1 LLVRVCVCDDWAGVS
16 VMIEAFTSGL
26 VRTWP
31 CQRPLGCDEAWTR
44 RNVTRSHSYVSHLVV
59 VTRGA
64 RLGSEH
70 MVQLG
75 VACFATRP
83 EANFRWTLARS
94 DGMARSSWIPGHGGV
109 AGTRPYA
116 TGRLTLDPPAVSFIC
131 ALSTGRFQLSAG

>member
-1 LLVRVCVCDDWAGVS
+1 MLVRVCVCDDWAGVS

-31 CQRPLGCDEAWTR
+31 GQRPLGCDEAWTR

-70 MVQLG
+70 MVNYVLRALPRVQKLISG
-75 VACFATRP
+75 GHSPVQ
-83 EANFRWTLARS
+83 
-94 DGMARSSWIPGHGGV
+94 MAWLDHP
-109 AGTRPYA
+109 GTRAYA
-116 TGRLTLDPPAVSFIC
+116 TGCLWSLDPPAVSFIC
-131 ALSTGRFQLSAG
+131 ALSTARFQLSAG